1 MFFEIIICKSS
12 GVCLT
17 LAYYNMRKKYT
28 YDDVKSAVAE
38 NVSIAGVLRQLGL
51 RPIGGN
57 YRTINRIIDENHYD
71 TSHFTGKGWNVGL
84 EFKPNLG
91 LTDSDIFVEN
101 SPYKCS
107 WRLRERYKSATGLS
121 SCSSCGFSEW
131 LGKPIPLEIHHINGV
146 NTDNRLENL
155 QLLCPNCHAL
165 TNNYRGRA
173 TLSALSE
180 KREVEHRKFKEA
192 LTGNAEG
199 NLEPSLR
206 KKEGAETRHGAPK
219 DIKSMVKE

>member
-1 MFFEIIICKSS
+1 MK
-12 GVCLT
+12 
-17 LAYYNMRKKYT
+17 RKYT
-28 YDDVKSAVAE
+28 YDDVKAAVAT

-57 YRTINRIIDENHYD
+57 YRTINRIIAENHYD

-84 EFKPNLG
+84 KFKPNHG
-91 LTDSDIFVEN
+91 LTDTDIFVKD
-101 SPYKCS
+101 SPYRCS
-107 WRLRERYKSATGLS
+107 WRLRERYKNVTGIS
-121 SCSSCGFSEW
+121 YCSNCGLSEW

-146 NTDNRLENL
+146 NTDNRIENL

-173 TLSALSE
+173 ILSALSE
-180 KREVEHRKFKEA
+180 KREVERRKFKEA

-206 KKEGAETRHGAPK
+206 KEEGAETRHGAPK
-219 DIKSMVKE
+219 DSQSMVKE